1 MRRVKR
7 LMETEEIS
15 KKKGKGKLMII
26 ILLVIILILISVVGY
41 FLVTGKQISD
51 ITKAFES
58 HEEYTVLLDEFV
70 VNLRSEN
77 GTKNYLKVEVALMYT
92 DDKQTKTIDKN
103 VNKIRD
109 VIIRN
114 MRSKTSGEIDGEN
127 TATIKKELIGDI
139 NSELKGN
146 IIKDVYFANMIIQ

>member
-1 MRRVKR
+1 MRRVES
-7 LMETEEIS
+7 LMATEETS

-26 ILLVIILILISVVGY
+26 ILLVVVVILASVMFY

-77 GTKNYLKVEVALMYT
+77 STKNYLKIEVALMYT
-92 DDKQTKTIDKN
+92 EEKQTETIDKN

-109 VIIRN
+109 IIIN
-114 MRSKTSGEIDGEN
+114 NIRSKASSEIDGEN
-127 TATIKKELIGDI
+127 TSTIKKEMIRDI
-139 NSELKGN
+139 NTALKGN